1 MFNKIKMN
9 VENVAA
15 LIGGT
20 NIPRRI
26 AIRDGHIGSAKTRDE
41 EIHPLSRL
49 GELVRASRGHVVYSR
64 DHIELI
70 DCCICTND
78 PEAWKAMCDDIL
90 CGCVPEG
97 SFGTY
102 FDARPDSAVGLIRS
116 LVDASD
122 IFHCISIVHVLV
134 VTLRESSPKVLDSIS
149 KGMNAPNGLK
159 IARLF
164 ATHSRT
170 LPHALRVDALR
181 AIGKLIPTI
190 DVARGIVSEL
200 VERESARQWDGADT
214 DVVHILGHC
223 SHLALVDTPTKQA
236 LARILLDKIPNMPT
250 VRRGPAL
257 VALSR
262 IIVWDAAGTFD
273 TDACISLAVDAL
285 VSTKHVA
292 RAEDTTIRGASLL
305 LHASS
310 VPGGAVNVLA
320 DRLAHMLDAKK

>member
-1 MFNKIKMN
+1 MN
-9 VENVAA
+9 TENVAA

-20 NIPRRI
+20 DIPRRI
-26 AIRDGHIGSAKTRDE
+26 AIRNGRIESAKMRDE

-49 GELVRASRGHVVYSR
+49 GELVKASRGHVVYSR

-97 SFGTY
+97 SIGTY
-102 FDARPDSAVGLIRS
+102 FDARPESAVGLVRS

-122 IFHCISIVHVLV
+122 IVHSISIVQVLV
-134 VTLRESSPKVLDSIS
+134 VTLRESSKNVLDSIS
-149 KGMNAPNGLK
+149 KGMEAPNGIK
-159 IARLF
+159 IVRLF

-170 LPHALRVDALR
+170 LPHPLRIDALR
-181 AIGKLIPTI
+181 AIGELIPTI
-190 DVARGIVSEL
+190 DVARGIVLKL
-200 VERESARQWDGADT
+200 VETETARKWDGADT
-214 DVVHILGHC
+214 DVVHVLGH
-223 SHLALVDTPTKQA
+223 SLHLALVDTSTKQA
-236 LARILLDKIPNMPT
+236 LARILLEKIPKMPT

-257 VALSR
+257 VTLSR
-262 IIVWDAAGTFD
+262 IVMWDASGTFD
-273 TDACISLAVDAL
+273 TDACTSLAVDAL

-292 RAEDTTIRGASLL
+292 RAEEMTIRGASHL

-310 VPGGAVNVLA
+310 VPGGAVHVLS
-320 DRLAHMLDAKK
+320 DRLMHMLDAR